1 MAAKVPNLIIE
12 AGITAKDA
20 PGNIL
25 KKIKKYDL
33 QFFTNS
39 ELEIKACLSRHYL
52 PFDEFSAWLNDA
64 YLRYIIIN
72 KYIYSATH
80 NSTCLSWI
88 EHYYVQSLQQL
99 RKCSPKVKNP
109 LGLLFTIMAEIW
121 EANYS
126 IVKDYLPGFEEKG
139 DAEMQELDFDK
150 KVSIESVTKQNK
162 FLQTIV
168 KNLDG
173 YSYPFEDAIVFKM
186 FPILYA
192 VWLQAVLAWETP
204 DQFLRSLLEQP
215 TVKTKKSN
223 TNLKVKNTN
232 QTK

>member
-1 MAAKVPNLIIE
+1 MAAKVPNLILE
-12 AGITAKDA
+12 AGITGKDV
-20 PGNIL
+20 PGSIL
-25 KKIKKYDL
+25 KKIKRYDL
-33 QFFTNS
+33 QFFINS
-39 ELEIKACLSRHYL
+39 DLEIKACLSRHYL

-109 LGLLFTIMAEIW
+109 LGLLFAIMAEIW

-126 IVKDYLPGFEEKG
+126 IIQDYLPGSEEKG
-139 DAEMQELDFDK
+139 NAVMKEIEFDK
-150 KVSIESVTKQNK
+150 KVSIESVLNQNK
-162 FLQTIV
+162 FLQAIV
-168 KNLDG
+168 KSLDG
-173 YSYPFEDAIVFKM
+173 YSYPFEDAIVFKT
-186 FPILYA
+186 FPVMYA

-204 DQFLRSLLEQP
+204 DQFLRSLLEQS
-215 TVKTKKSN
+215 TVKNKKSN
-223 TNLKVKNTN
+223 TNLKAKNTN

>member
-12 AGITAKDA
+12 AGITTKDA

-25 KKIKKYDL
+25 KKLKKYDS

-52 PFDEFSAWLNDA
+52 PFDEFSTWLNDA

-126 IVKDYLPGFEEKG
+126 IVQDYLPGSEEKG
-139 DAEMQELDFDK
+139 NAVMKEIDFDK
-150 KVSIESVTKQNK
+150 KISIESVTKQNK

-168 KNLDG
+168 KNLDN
-173 YSYPFEDAIVFKM
+173 YSYPFEDIIVFKM

-204 DQFLRSLLEQP
+204 DQFLRSLLEQS
-215 TVKTKKSN
+215 TAKTKKSN